1 MNIFESED
9 IRQLEK
15 ERMRLYMKVKNW
27 KKSGKDT
34 SELEKQLND
43 TKKRLSDA
51 KKAVRLAAK
60 AVVVTP
66 QQTTPSP
73 DDLLSGSLGT
83 DGFGSL
89 DIDALM
95 GSVSDDILI
104 KHNIK
109 QFILDNYLIKEKIY
123 DACVEVVKQKNGE
136 YIVNYGPQKSNGGPT
151 ITTPKLQIR
160 KTATSL
166 TGGLFKW
173 GRVRHLFCNN
183 SNISTLEGA
192 PQKCDTFICSYC
204 DKLTTLEGA
213 PQKCDAFSCSYCD
226 KLTTLEGA
234 PQECDT
240 FRCESCDGLKS
251 LKGAPEKCNNFICD
265 NCHALIDLIGSPQE
279 VTKYFCSNCKKLKS
293 LKGSPKT
300 CKYLDCNWCSKLTSL
315 EDMPG
320 ECEIIECEE
329 TGIKDLTGAAPNA
342 KIINISGCKK
352 ITSLKGCPAN
362 LKSLMANDCK
372 NLIDATDLPK
382 NIAVSGRNTP
392 ALKSMQQT
400 IFI

>member
-43 TKKRLSDA
+43 TKKRLSDV
-51 KKAVRLAAK
+51 KKVARLAAK
-60 AVVVTP
+60 AAVVTP

-73 DDLLSGSLGT
+73 DDSLSGSLGT

-151 ITTPKLQIR
+151 ITAPKLQIR

-213 PQKCDAFSCSYCD
+213 PQKCD
-226 KLTTLEGA
+226 
-234 PQECDT
+234 T
-240 FRCESCDGLKS
+240 FRCEFCDGLKS

-329 TGIKDLTGAAPNA
+329 TGIKDLTGAASNA
-342 KIINISGCKK
+342 KVINISGCKK

-382 NIAVSGRNTP
+382 NTAVSGRNTP

>member
-1 MNIFESED
+1 MFESED

-27 KKSGKDT
+27 KKSWKDT

-43 TKKRLSDA
+43 VKKRLSDT
-51 KKAVRLAAK
+51 KKTVRLAAK
-60 AVVVTP
+60 GAVVTP
-66 QQTTPSP
+66 QQTTPSQ
-73 DDLLSGSLGT
+73 DDSSSGSLGT

-151 ITTPKLQIR
+151 ITAPKLQIR

-213 PQKCDAFSCSYCD
+213 PQKCD
-226 KLTTLEGA
+226 
-234 PQECDT
+234 T
-240 FRCESCDGLKS
+240 FRCEFCDGLKS

-300 CKYLDCNWCSKLTSL
+300 CKYLDCNGCSKLTSL
-315 EDMPG
+315 EDMPN

-329 TGIKDLTGAAPNA
+329 TGIKDLTGAASNA

-352 ITSLKGCPAN
+352 ITSLKCCPAN